1 MSFIFTCK
9 LYRCM
14 PKSVCPDRDS
24 RRLFANW
31 WEKNARKLLQFL
43 EWKQDEIPDQAHA
56 RILTKLIIK
65 PQCRTEKCLQLWKP
79 TRSTEENSWSA
90 TVCLSLLRK
99 QQRSAFCRVLLQIH
113 MQSYPNIVPRNPYTS
128 DVFKI
133 NGFMKKNQ
141 QQDNELQ
148 SW

>member
-1 MSFIFTCK
+1 MQVIWV
-9 LYRCM
+9 RRM

-31 WEKNARKLLQFL
+31 WEKKRSKVTSVFRVEAR
-43 EWKQDEIPDQAHA
+43 WNTRPSSRPH
-56 RILTKLIIK
+56 LTKLTIK
-65 PQCRTEKCLQLWKP
+65 PQCRPEKCLQLRKP
-79 TRSTEENSWSA
+79 TRSREENSWSA